1 MNFEYILSQ
10 VKENYD
16 YALKIRRQIHQF
28 PELSYQEFKTSEFIR
43 QELTRLGIEH
53 KALANTGTVALIGN
67 GKKCLALR
75 ADIDALPI
83 FEETGLDFSSK
94 NNGVMHACGH
104 DMHTAMLLTSAK
116 ILKENETELN
126 GIVKLIFQ
134 PAEEKFPG
142 GAIEMINEGVLENP
156 KPEVIFGQHIFPGA
170 YSGTI
175 SLASGPVF
183 ASTSELYWTI
193 KGKSSHAAQP
203 HLGNDAI
210 LTAAQ
215 LINYYQNI
223 ITKFKNPLESAV
235 LSVTSIHGGTA
246 TNIFPEEIKM
256 MGTLRTYNKELGQN
270 IQNVILQN
278 SKKIAE
284 LYNCECEIE
293 IIQGYPPLINN
304 EELTNFVKDIAIN
317 TVGEENT
324 LQMEPK
330 MWAEDFAYYAERI
343 PACFWL
349 LGVNTSQIDEMP
361 PLHNSKLNP
370 SENAMINGI
379 NMLIQ
384 ATNNYLNNK

>member
-1 MNFEYILSQ
+1 MRYLLNS
-10 VKENYD
+10 
-16 YALKIRRQIHQF
+16 
-28 PELSYQEFKTSEFIR
+28 
-43 QELTRLGIEH
+43 
-53 KALANTGTVALIGN
+53 LIT
-67 GKKCLALR
+67 L
-75 ADIDALPI
+75 
-83 FEETGLDFSSK
+83 
-94 NNGVMHACGH
+94 
-104 DMHTAMLLTSAK
+104 
-116 ILKENETELN
+116 
-126 GIVKLIFQ
+126 
-134 PAEEKFPG
+134 
-142 GAIEMINEGVLENP
+142 
-156 KPEVIFGQHIFPGA
+156 
-170 YSGTI
+170 
-175 SLASGPVF
+175 
-183 ASTSELYWTI
+183 
-193 KGKSSHAAQP
+193 
-203 HLGNDAI
+203 
-210 LTAAQ
+210 
-215 LINYYQNI
+215 YQNI